1 MTTRMTISM
10 LRMAAAAI
18 LLRAHLASALR
29 MASRSASRSA
39 AVVVDSHPAGAV
51 RGDNNMKNER
61 NHSGGKTRKKI
72 DKSDQFHG
80 RLAVRAG
87 KKSYAQK
94 PNLKKYCARVT
105 GSACAET
112 DRHAWAASSWA

>member
-1 MTTRMTISM
+1 MTISM

-18 LLRAHLASALR
+18 LRRAHLASALR
-29 MASRSASRSA
+29 MASRSASHSA
-39 AVVVDSHPAGAV
+39 GVFVDSHSAGAV
-51 RGDNNMKNER
+51 RGAKNMKSER

-112 DRHAWAASSWA
+112 DRRAWAASSWA